1 MKGKSMGKMFR
12 EALERPGLLFRPCA
26 YDALSAILIERAGFE
41 VIGTTGYGIAASLI
55 GQPDIGLVS
64 YGEMLER
71 VRTIVA
77 AVSRPVDVDADTGYG
92 NALNVYWA
100 VYNFA
105 LIGAGGV
112 RIEDQV
118 WPKRCG
124 HMAGKQIIPK
134 DEMVQKIRSAVKAKN
149 EVDPE
154 LVIGAR
160 TDARSVA
167 GLEAVIER
175 GKAYAEAGADYVYV
189 EAPQSMDE
197 LKLIV
202 KSIPVPIALNIIPG
216 GRTPPFTVEQLEE
229 AGVKYLS
236 IPMIALY
243 PAAKAMM
250 EALTSFKETRDLK
263 KLASMGVSWSEFNDL
278 VGIERWRELELEFST
293 REDLIARY
301 GTDKLEEIRK
311 RELQETEEKWKTSEK
326 RGSDA
331 ERK

>member
-1 MKGKSMGKMFR
+1 MVYTSKGKLFR
-12 EALERPGLLFRPCA
+12 DALQRPGLLFRPCA

-64 YGEMLER
+64 YGEMVER
-71 VRTIVA
+71 VRTIIA
-77 AVSRPVDVDADTGYG
+77 AVSKPVDVDADTGYG

-100 VYNFA
+100 VYNFS
-105 LIGAGGV
+105 LMGAGGV

-124 HMAGKQIIPK
+124 HMAGKQIIAK
-134 DEMVQKIRSAVKAKN
+134 DEMVQKIKAAVKAKN

-154 LVIGAR
+154 IVIGAR

-167 GLEAVIER
+167 GLSAVIER

-189 EAPQSMDE
+189 EAPQSLEE

-202 KSIPVPIALNIIPG
+202 KSIPAPIALNIIPG

-243 PAAKAMM
+243 PATKAIID
-250 EALTSFKETRDLK
+250 ALKVFRETKDLM
-263 KLASMGVSWSEFNDL
+263 KLASMGVSWSEFNEI
-278 VGIERWRELELEFST
+278 VGMKKWRSMELEFST
-293 REDLIARY
+293 KEDLIGRY
-301 GTDKLEEIRK
+301 GTDNLEEIMR
-311 RELQETEEKWKTSEK
+311 REMLETESKWKKSEK
-326 RGSDA
+326 GSNST
-331 ERK
+331 

>member
-1 MKGKSMGKMFR
+1 MFR
-12 EALERPGLLFRPCA
+12 EALEKPGLLFRPCA
-26 YDALSAILIERAGFE
+26 YDALSAVLIEKAGFE

-71 VRTIVA
+71 VRSIIA

-105 LIGAGGV
+105 LVGAGGV

-134 DEMVQKIRSAVKAKN
+134 DEMVQKIRAAIRAKN

-154 LVIGAR
+154 MVIGAR

-167 GLEAVIER
+167 GFDAVVER

-189 EAPQSMDE
+189 EAPQSIEE
-197 LKLIV
+197 LKKLV
-202 KSIPVPIALNIIPG
+202 KSIPAPIALNIIPG

-243 PAAKAMM
+243 PAAKAIS
-250 EALTSFKETRDLK
+250 EALKTFRETKDLM
-263 KLASMGVSWSEFNDL
+263 KLASMGLSWIEFNEI
-278 VGIERWRELELEFST
+278 VGVSRWRSMELEFST
-293 REDLIARY
+293 KEDLIARY
-301 GTDKLEEIRK
+301 GTDNLEDIKRK
-311 RELQETEEKWKTSEK
+311 ELGETEEKWKGLK
-326 RGSDA
+326 
-331 ERK
+331 K

>member
-1 MKGKSMGKMFR
+1 VPLRSKGKMFR
-12 EALERPGLLFRPCA
+12 EALEKPGLLFRPCA
-26 YDALSAILIERAGFE
+26 YDALSAVLIEKAGFE

-71 VRTIVA
+71 VRSIIA

-105 LIGAGGV
+105 LVGAGGV

-134 DEMVQKIRSAVKAKN
+134 DEMVQKIRAAIRAKN

-154 LVIGAR
+154 MVIGAR

-167 GLEAVIER
+167 GFEAVVER

-189 EAPQSMDE
+189 EAPQSIEE
-197 LKLIV
+197 LKNLV
-202 KSIPVPIALNIIPG
+202 KSIPAPIALNIIPG

-243 PAAKAMM
+243 PAAKAIS
-250 EALTSFKETRDLK
+250 EALKTFRETKDLM
-263 KLASMGVSWSEFNDL
+263 KLASMGVSWSEFNEI
-278 VGIERWRELELEFST
+278 VGMSRWRSMELEFST
-293 REDLIARY
+293 KEDLIARY
-301 GTDKLEEIRK
+301 GTDDLEEIKRK
-311 RELQETEEKWKTSEK
+311 ELGETEEKWKGLK
-326 RGSDA
+326 
-331 ERK
+331 K

>member
-1 MKGKSMGKMFR
+1 MFR
-12 EALERPGLLFRPCA
+12 EALEKPGLLFRPCA
-26 YDALSAILIERAGFE
+26 YDALSAVLIEKAGFE

-71 VRTIVA
+71 VRSIIA

-105 LIGAGGV
+105 LVGAGGV

-134 DEMVQKIRSAVKAKN
+134 DEMVQKIRAAIRAKN

-154 LVIGAR
+154 MVIGAR

-167 GLEAVIER
+167 GFDAVVER

-189 EAPQSMDE
+189 EAPQSIEE
-197 LKLIV
+197 LKKLV
-202 KSIPVPIALNIIPG
+202 KSIPAPIALNIIPG

-243 PAAKAMM
+243 PAAKAII
-250 EALTSFKETRDLK
+250 EALKTFRETKDLM
-263 KLASMGVSWSEFNDL
+263 KLASMGVSWSEFNEI
-278 VGIERWRELELEFST
+278 VGMSRWRSMELEFST
-293 REDLIARY
+293 KEDLIARY
-301 GTDKLEEIRK
+301 GTDDLEEIKRK
-311 RELQETEEKWKTSEK
+311 ELGETEEKWKGLK
-326 RGSDA
+326 
-331 ERK
+331 K

>member
-1 MKGKSMGKMFR
+1 VPLRSKGKMFR
-12 EALERPGLLFRPCA
+12 EALEKPGLLFRPCA
-26 YDALSAILIERAGFE
+26 YDALSAVLIEKAGFE

-71 VRTIVA
+71 VRSIIA

-134 DEMVQKIRSAVKAKN
+134 DEMVQKIRAAIRAKN

-154 LVIGAR
+154 MVIGAR

-167 GLEAVIER
+167 GFDAVVER

-189 EAPQSMDE
+189 EAPQSIEE
-197 LKLIV
+197 LKKLV
-202 KSIPVPIALNIIPG
+202 KSIPAPIALNIIPG

-243 PAAKAMM
+243 PAAKAIS
-250 EALTSFKETRDLK
+250 EALKTFRETKDLM
-263 KLASMGVSWSEFNDL
+263 KLASMGVSWSEFNEI
-278 VGIERWRELELEFST
+278 VGMSRWRSMELEFST
-293 REDLIARY
+293 KEDLIARY
-301 GTDKLEEIRK
+301 GTDDLEEIKRK
-311 RELQETEEKWKTSEK
+311 ELGETEEKWKGLK
-326 RGSDA
+326 
-331 ERK
+331 K

>member
-1 MKGKSMGKMFR
+1 MGTKTKGRMFR
-12 EALERPGLLFRPCA
+12 EALERPGLLLRPCA
-26 YDALSAILIERAGFE
+26 YDALSAILIEKAGFE

-71 VRTIVA
+71 VRSIIA

-105 LIGAGGV
+105 LVGAGGI

-134 DEMVQKIRSAVKAKN
+134 DEMVQKIKAAIRAKN
-149 EVDPE
+149 EIDPE

-167 GLEAVIER
+167 GFEAVIER

-189 EAPQSMDE
+189 EAPQSIEE
-197 LKLIV
+197 LKQIV
-202 KSIPVPIALNIIPG
+202 KSIPAPIALNIIPG
-216 GRTPPFTVEQLEE
+216 GRTPPFTLEQLEE

-236 IPMIALY
+236 VPMIALY
-243 PAAKAMM
+243 PATKAIM
-250 EALTSFKETRDLK
+250 EALKTFKETRDLK
-263 KLASMGVSWSEFNDL
+263 KLASMGVSWSEFNEI
-278 VGIERWRELELEFST
+278 VGMSRWRAMELEFST
-293 REDLIARY
+293 REDLMARY
-301 GTDKLEEIRK
+301 GTDNLEEIMK
-311 RELQETEEKWKTSEK
+311 REQMETEAKWKGSEK
-326 RGSDA
+326 GSGKA
-331 ERK
+331 QQ